1 MSFAVWCLLKML
13 VFNLSSGFSF
23 WKAAVPEFGDLC
35 MENVALLVEGTR
47 NKPPKRN
54 PCKRTLWRSKV
65 DIKQFSSVDDA
76 MKIVPL
82 QSQRGAGSLYLEACW
97 LPRLLYLTTIF
108 VSPRTSSPE
117 KPSSALRQRRLRWLA
132 VWDGINS
139 SSKCKVKKLYIFP
152 SHRAVI
158 GE

>member
-76 MKIVPL
+76 MKTVPL

-97 LPRLLYLTTIF
+97 LGSLLASKAF
-108 VSPRTSSPE
+108 VFDHNFCISPYFSSRE
-117 KPSSALRQRRLRWLA
+117 AFFSSQAKETEVTCSLG
-132 VWDGINS
+132 WDKFLLQMQGKEAIH
-139 SSKCKVKKLYIFP
+139 FP
-152 SHRAVI
+152 FP
-158 GE
+158 